1 MKITFHGAAQTVTG
15 SKHLIEL
22 NNGTRILLDCGMFQ
36 GHGKTSDEWNK
47 HFGFEP
53 KTVAYLI
60 LSHGHI
66 DHSGL
71 IPRLVA
77 EGFKGEILAT
87 PATYDLCKILLQD
100 SAKIQESDAKY
111 LNKRRRSKN
120 KPEIAPL
127 YTQEDALYALS
138 FFKKVKYRLAYQ
150 ICEGV
155 KLTFT
160 DAGHI
165 IGSAVVSLDITESKK
180 LTKITFSGDVGRY
193 KDLIL
198 KAPSTFRQADYM
210 LLESTYGDSL
220 HEDANPA
227 EEKLLQIIQE
237 TCVERKG
244 KLIIPAFSVGR
255 TQEVLY
261 SLNNLEL
268 KGKLPAVKYYVD
280 SPLSEKATM
289 VIKAH
294 PWNFNDQVQ
303 EVMKVDDDPFDFK
316 GLCYIEDADASK
328 ALNDDH
334 SPMVIISASGMAE
347 AGRVKH
353 HIKNNI
359 EDPACAVLLVGYAE
373 PGSLAGRLKN
383 GVNPVSIFGEPHHVN
398 ARIASLQSMS
408 AHGDRDDLL
417 HFLACQDKS
426 QIKKIFLVHGEPDTQ
441 NNFRTSLKKEGYSD
455 IEIPHRHESFEL
467 A

>member
-22 NNGTRILLDCGMFQ
+22 KNGKRILLDCGMFQ
-36 GHGKTSDEWNK
+36 GHGKTSEEWNK

-53 KTVAYLI
+53 SSVDVLI
-60 LSHGHI
+60 LSHAHI

-77 EGFKGEILAT
+77 EGFRGDIFAT

-100 SAKIQESDAKY
+100 SAKIQESDVKFI
-111 LNKRRRSKN
+111 NKKRIKN
-120 KPEIAPL
+120 HQPLIDPL
-127 YTQEDALYALS
+127 YTIDDALHALT
-138 FFKKVKYRLAYQ
+138 FFKKVRYNETYEVMK
-150 ICEGV
+150 GV
-155 KLTFT
+155 HLVFK

-165 IGSAVVSLDITESKK
+165 IGSASVHLAIEEEGKI
-180 LTKITFSGDVGRY
+180 TKISFSGDVGRY
-193 KDLIL
+193 KDLLL
-198 KAPSTFRQADYM
+198 KVPEEFRQADYI
-210 LLESTYGDSL
+210 LIESTYGDSL
-220 HEDANPA
+220 HDDANPA
-227 EEKLLQIIQE
+227 EDKLLQLIQE
-237 TCVERKG
+237 TCVEREG

-255 TQEVLY
+255 TQEILY
-261 SLNNLEL
+261 SLNSLEL
-268 KGKLPAVKYYVD
+268 KGKLPSVKYYVD

-289 VIKAH
+289 VVKAH
-294 PWNFNDQVQ
+294 PSNFNERVQ
-303 EVMKVDDDPFDFK
+303 AVLKVDDDPFDFK
-316 GLCYIEDADASK
+316 GLHYIEDTDESK

-359 EDPACAVLLVGYAE
+359 EDPNSCILMVGYAE

-383 GVNPVSIFGEPHHVN
+383 GVNPVSIFGDYYQVN

-408 AHGDRDDLL
+408 AHGDQHDLL

-426 QIKKIFLVHGEPDTQ
+426 KIKTLFLVHGEFDTQ
-441 NNFRTSLKKEGYSD
+441 NNFKSKLQKEGYGQ
-455 IEIPHRHESFEL
+455 IEIPHRHQSFEL
-467 A
+467 